1 MMVMMMMVMMMTML
15 LVLMRMIM
23 MMTVLFL
30 LMMMMMLM
38 LMCFPFFMRAICVSF
53 ACHLRVGLVSRS
65 HWRSGPKRPLR
76 GREQSFSNGAGE
88 VQILR
93 NKE

>member
-30 LMMMMMLM
+30 LMMMMLM